1 MNNQIKKLTLLMLLA
16 TILGCQGERPNKG
29 ETEHA
34 ESSQVEQLKGPHGGK
49 LFDKDG
55 FAVEVTIYEPEIPP
69 QSRVYVY
76 ENGKPIDPSS
86 VALIT
91 ELHRIDRVDTIHYS
105 KQDDY
110 LQGDIIVEEP
120 HSFDVKLVA
129 TYQGKSFNWEYP
141 SYEGRTTLSNAA
153 IKSSGIELEKARDAL
168 IKSSLQLNGRVETD
182 KLKAA
187 TLTARY
193 PGVVKDVRKGA
204 GSKVEKGEVIAT
216 IESNESLSVYNL
228 TAPRAGEVLEFNAA
242 VGEGV
247 VDSAPIATVGDLT
260 SVWVELT
267 VPKSEFPK
275 LKIGQKVFIASD
287 DKETSETLEGKVI
300 FLSSLADRDS
310 QTRLARVEVANPNR
324 SLIPGLFVEANIVIE
339 ERNVPVA
346 IKAEALQKFRDWDVV
361 FKKVGQNFEIAILEL
376 GEVDGDWI
384 EVKEGLSVG
393 TEYVS
398 KNSFVVKADV
408 MKGGATHD
416 H

>member
-1 MNNQIKKLTLLMLLA
+1 MNNKRKILSVLILSL
-16 TILGCQGERPNKG
+16 ILGCQSERPNRG
-29 ETEHA
+29 EGEHA
-34 ESSQVEQLKGPHGGK
+34 ESGQVEQLKGVHGGK
-49 LFDKDG
+49 LFEKDG

-76 ENGKPIDPSS
+76 ENGKPIDPSL
-86 VALIT
+86 VTLVT

-129 TYQGKSFNWEYP
+129 TYQGKSFSWEYP

-153 IKSSGIELEKARDAL
+153 IKSSGIELEKAKDAL
-168 IKSSLQLNGRVETD
+168 IKSSLKLNGRVETD

-193 PGVVKDVRKGA
+193 PGVVKEVRKVS
-204 GSKVEKGEVIAT
+204 GSKVEKGDVIAT
-216 IESNESLSVYNL
+216 IESNESLRIYDL
-228 TAPRAGEVLEFNAA
+228 TAPRAGEVLELNAA

-247 VDSAPIATVGDLT
+247 VNSAPIATVGDLT
-260 SVWVELT
+260 SVWVDLT

-275 LKIGQKVFIASD
+275 LRIGQKVFITSD
-287 DKETSETLEGKVI
+287 DKDTSEKLEGKVI

-310 QTRLARVEVANPNR
+310 QTRFARVEVANPNR
-324 SLIPGLFVEANIVIE
+324 ILIPGLFVEASIVID
-339 ERNVPVA
+339 ERTVPVA
-346 IKAEALQKFRDWDVV
+346 IKAEGLQKFRDWDVV

-384 EVKEGLSVG
+384 EVKEGLSAG